1 MRSFLRAD
9 PDIIMVGEI
18 RDRATAEISIEAS
31 LTGHLILSTLHTN
44 SAVETVTRLLE
55 MEMDPFLFADALLG
69 VLAQRLTRTICR
81 NCKEMYRPTKE
92 EYDTL
97 VHGYGEETFPQL
109 GIVYDDEFRLARGK
123 GCTACRQ
130 SGYRGRMGIHELL
143 VATDDVKRL
152 IHSRAPV
159 SEILTVALTQGMTT
173 LVQDG
178 IMKTLQGWTDYKQ
191 VQAVA
196 MR

>member
-1 MRSFLRAD
+1 
-9 PDIIMVGEI
+9 
-18 RDRATAEISIEAS
+18 
-31 LTGHLILSTLHTN
+31 
-44 SAVETVTRLLE
+44 
-55 MEMDPFLFADALLG
+55 
-69 VLAQRLTRTICR
+69 
-81 NCKEMYRPTKE
+81 
-92 EYDTL
+92 
-97 VHGYGEETFPQL
+97 
-109 GIVYDDEFRLARGK
+109 
-123 GCTACRQ
+123 
-130 SGYRGRMGIHELL
+130 MGIHELL

-152 IHSRAPV
+152 IHARAPV